1 MGRRRVS
8 GKFAD
13 HSKYFLE
20 NLEIY
25 SKAPTR
31 SRKIIVVQV
40 VMCQIIFPDLAGL
53 ILEGAG
59 LDLSH
64 LP

>member
-20 NLEIY
+20 NLEIF

-31 SRKIIVVQV
+31 SRKIIVAKV
-40 VMCQIIFPDLAGL
+40 VRYTWEYYDAENHKGVICRIQR
-53 ILEGAG
+53 
-59 LDLSH
+59 S
-64 LP
+64 